1 MIGDN
6 LVLDVAGGQAAGL
19 RTIWLQP
26 KRRPESW
33 SFVGPAPEFIVDSVA
48 KAVEVLLAST

>member
-1 MIGDN
+1 MVGDN

-19 RTIWLQP
+19 RTIWLKP

-33 SFVGPAPEFIVDSVA
+33 SFVGPAPEFTVDSVA
-48 KAVEVLLAST
+48 EAVEVLLGRT